1 MCSLL
6 HILVSSENSGVLQS
20 EKKKNK
26 TNKMASDKQK
36 GEEEAVVECVD
47 TVKNAKMTLLLNMR
61 TPSIN

>member
-6 HILVSSENSGVLQS
+6 DVLVSSENSGVLQS

-36 GEEEAVVECVD
+36 REKLVAVGNEKGVGDC
-47 TVKNAKMTLLLNMR
+47 
-61 TPSIN
+61 